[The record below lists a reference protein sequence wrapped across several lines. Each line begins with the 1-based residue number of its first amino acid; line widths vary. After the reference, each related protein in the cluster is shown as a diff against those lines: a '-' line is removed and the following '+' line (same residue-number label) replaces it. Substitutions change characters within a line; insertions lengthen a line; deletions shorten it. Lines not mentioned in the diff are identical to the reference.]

1 MKREEEEGEE
11 ISLHVHEY
19 RSHSNFPATANTGDE
34 YASYIEWQHKIETDK
49 SCTGKLKLFIFR
61 LWGFLSIFEP
71 LWQAA
76 LVILVSVG
84 TMYGFTLKDG
94 NLFMGMVRGA
104 LAGSITAL
112 LLILLWWC
120 TFHFGAFT
128 DSKSKLRYRNA
139 YYAGTVVAYFIVVT
153 LFIVVAV
160 ALSLVDKHCAPIN
173 KDALCDFKCDI
184 HSVFTGKY
192 RV

>member
-1 MKREEEEGEE
+1 MSHEEEGDE
-11 ISLHVHEY
+11 ISLRVHEY
-19 RSHSNFPATANTGDE
+19 NTPVNYPATVNTGDE
-34 YASYIEWQHKIETDK
+34 YAAYIEWQHRIESDR
-49 SCTGKLKLFIFR
+49 SCTGRIKWAIYKF
-61 LWGFLSIFEP
+61 WGFLSVFEP

-112 LLILLWWC
+112 LLILLWWF

-128 DSKSKLRYRNA
+128 DSRSKLRYRNA
-139 YYAGTVVAYFIVVT
+139 YYAGTVFAYFVVVA

-160 ALSLVDKHCAPIN
+160 VLSLVDKHCAPIN

-184 HSVFTGKY
+184 HSVFTGQY
-192 RV
+192 L